1 MEFLNHPDQPMEA
14 KTIYD
19 DCSNAEF
26 AERIQQERHVRKYH
40 VTEAMSELELRYGP
54 KAVLT
59 CLLYTSPS
67 PRDRQKSRMPSS
79 A

>member
-26 AERIQQERHVRKYH
+26 AERIQQERHIRRYH
-40 VTEAMSELELRYGP
+40 VSEAMCELELRYGP

-59 CLLYTSPS
+59 AAYVQLNAEMAAL
-67 PRDRQKSRMPSS
+67 DRASS
-79 A
+79 D